1 MTNPISTYRIQFHK
15 DFTFSDFEKVLPYLQ
30 KLGVSTIYAS
40 PIFEATPGSVHGYDV
55 VNPHRI
61 NPEIGTEEQLRAI
74 SKKLKEAGINWLQ
87 DIVPNHMAF
96 HPSNEWLMDVLEK
109 GPQSLYAP
117 YFDVAWNSKIYH
129 GRIMVPFLGSSLED
143 VIKKGELTVAYENQ
157 RLVCKY
163 FESAYP
169 LQPKSYATVLQ
180 AADEEPSQAVQQLQD
195 QIPKMEDEQ
204 TYTERWNEIRLQL
217 AALMKN
223 DITKDYLE
231 KCIEAINQH
240 PKRLQQIMDGQ
251 SYRLCYW
258 QETESRINYRRFFTV
273 NGLICLNIQVK
284 KVFDDYHKLIKTLI
298 DDGVFQGLRVDHID
312 GLYDPTG
319 YLQQLRELV
328 GEQTYIVVEKI
339 LGPGEG
345 LPKQGP
351 VQGNTGYDFLSMVNN
366 LFTNRSSEQSFTNFY
381 RKLTNN
387 HKSIHQQLH
396 DKKAYILYKHMG
408 GELEN
413 LYQLLMQTGLVQ
425 KEDYAQMRTEDIKT
439 AIAEFLIQCPVYRYY
454 GNALP
459 LQENEAADVQDI
471 LRQIKKSRPDLTP
484 AVDLLDYILLKKP
497 LEGNEEYNANA
508 LHFYQRCMQ
517 FTGPLMAKGVEDP
530 LMYAYNRFIS
540 HNEVGDSP
548 EVFGSSMDEFHKEMK
563 DRQQQW
569 PLSIN
574 ATSTH
579 DTKRGEGVRARLNV
593 LTDLAYEWINLVEEW
608 RQVNTHL
615 RTNGAP
621 DASNEYF
628 IYQTLIGA
636 YPMPQ
641 QDDDNIQNRLEEYIE
656 KALREEKTNSNW
668 VSPNIEYEEAAKKFI
683 TGLLGTG
690 SAFWKSFHAFQK
702 RIADFGMINSLGQVL
717 LKFMC
722 PGVPDTYQGTE
733 LGDLSLV
740 DPDNRR
746 PVDYE
751 RCRQYL
757 DEIDNQDTNNHE
769 ALLQELWQNRHNARI
784 KLWLTHTLLTERNN
798 NTDLFAKGE
807 YLPLH
812 VEGEYKNNV
821 CAFARKYQHNYYVVA
836 LPLGLAKLCKEQN
849 KEIQDFDWKNTHI
862 ALPNDAPK
870 SYRNI
875 LLKTEGK
882 QKNTLAVQ
890 ELFKDI
896 PLALLKL
903 QSEHARSAG
912 ILMHI
917 TSLPSRFGIGDL
929 GPQAQAFANFLHR
942 THQKFWQ
949 LLPLNP
955 TEQGQSHSPY
965 SSLSSKAGNP
975 LLISP
980 ELLANNGLLQAEELQ
995 QYYLPCETQTNYT
1008 EAERVKGELF
1018 NKAWRTFKEGKFG
1031 VLEQQ
1036 FNEFCQTEESWLND
1050 FALFMV
1056 LKKRNE
1062 GEPWFRWPEEY
1073 RLHQLKALENLTNQH
1088 KDELEKIKWLQFI
1101 FAKQWKKLRHHCNQ
1115 HDIQLFGDMPFYISY
1130 DSADV
1135 WSDREIFAINEEG
1148 NMTGVAGVPPDAFS
1162 DDGQLWGMPVFRWDI
1177 LKKRNYNWWIQRF
1190 KKNMELFDI
1199 VRLDHFRAFVDYWEV
1214 PATETTARHGE
1225 WNPGPGA
1232 DLFTVAK
1239 EELGSLPFVAEDLGD
1254 INDAVYQLRDQF
1266 NLPGMKILQFA
1277 FGEDMQT
1284 SIHAPHNYHENFIVY
1299 TGTHDNNTIRGWYR
1313 CEVNNENRHR
1323 LEQYVG
1329 HPATEEDIHIVLG
1342 RLAYLSVAKTVI
1354 LPMQDVLAL
1363 DESCRMNTPASNK
1376 NNWGWRLLPEQLT
1389 EDAESLL
1396 KEWTSIY
1403 NRK

>member
-15 DFTFSDFEKVLPYLQ
+15 DFTFNDFEKVLPYLQ
-30 KLGVSTIYAS
+30 KLGVSTVYAS
-40 PIFEATPGSVHGYDV
+40 PIFEAVPGSVHGYDG

-61 NPEIGTEEQLRAI
+61 NPEIGTEEQLRDL

-96 HPSNEWLMDVLEK
+96 HSHNEWLMDVLEK

-129 GRIMVPFLGSSLED
+129 GRIMVPFLGASLED
-143 VIKKGELTVAYENQ
+143 VIKNGELTIAYENQ
-157 RLVCKY
+157 RFVFKY
-163 FESAYP
+163 YESSYP
-169 LQPKSYATVLQ
+169 LQPKSYATILQ
-180 AADEEPSQAVQQLQD
+180 AADEEPSQAVLQLLAQL
-195 QIPKMEDEQ
+195 PKMEDEQ
-204 TYTERWNEIRLQL
+204 SYAERWNEIRLQL

-223 DITKDYLE
+223 DITKGYIR
-231 KCIEAINQH
+231 KCIGAINERPEQ
-240 PKRLQQIMDGQ
+240 LQQIMDEQ
-251 SYRLCYW
+251 SYRLCHW
-258 QETESRINYRRFFTV
+258 QETDSQINYRRFFTV
-273 NGLICLNIQVK
+273 NGLICLNIQEK
-284 KVFDDYHKLIKTLI
+284 KVFDDYHKLIKTFI
-298 DDGVFQGLRVDHID
+298 DDGIFQGLRVDHID
-312 GLYDPTG
+312 GLYDPAN

-328 GEQTYIVVEKI
+328 GEETYIVVEKI

-366 LFTNRSSEQSFTNFY
+366 LFTNRSSEESFTNFY

-413 LYQLLMQTGLVQ
+413 LYQLLMQTNLVQ

-454 GNALP
+454 GNAFP
-459 LQENEAADVQDI
+459 LLEKEAADVHNI
-471 LRQIKKSRPDLTP
+471 FRRIKKSRPDLTS
-484 AVDLLDYILLKKP
+484 AVDLLENILLKKP
-497 LEGNEEYNANA
+497 LEANEEYNANA

-517 FTGPLMAKGVEDP
+517 FTGSLMAKGVEDT

-548 EVFGSSMDEFHKEMK
+548 EVFGSSIEEFHKQMK
-563 DRQQQW
+563 ERQQQW

-593 LTDLAYEWINLVEEW
+593 LTDLSDEWFNIVEEW
-608 RQVNTHL
+608 RQINTPL
-615 RTNGAP
+615 KTNGAP
-621 DASNEYF
+621 DANDEYF

-636 YPMPQ
+636 YPMPG

-668 VSPNIEYEEAAKKFI
+668 DAPNIEYENAAKNFI
-683 TGLLGTG
+683 TGLLDTRNP
-690 SAFWKSFHAFQK
+690 FWKSFHSFQTK
-702 RIADFGMINSLGQVL
+702 IANFGMANSLGQVL
-717 LKFMC
+717 LKFTC
-722 PGVPDTYQGTE
+722 PGVPDVYQGTE
-733 LGDLSLV
+733 LWNLSLV

-746 PVDYE
+746 SVEYE

-757 DEIDNQDTNNHE
+757 DEIDNQDAHNHE
-769 ALLQELWQNRHNARI
+769 ALLHELWQNRSDARI
-784 KLWLTHTLLTERNN
+784 KLWLIHTLLNERENN
-798 NTDLFAKGE
+798 ADLFAKGE
-807 YLPLH
+807 YIPLQA
-812 VEGEYKNNV
+812 EGEYKNNV
-821 CAFARKYQHNYYVVA
+821 FAFARKYQHNYYIVA
-836 LPLGLAKLCKEQN
+836 LPLRLAKLCKEQN
-849 KEIQDFDWKNTHI
+849 KEIQELNWKDTRI
-862 ALPNDAPK
+862 VLPKDAPQ
-870 SYRNI
+870 SFHNI

-882 QKNTLAVQ
+882 QQNGLAVQ
-890 ELFKDI
+890 ELFKSL
-896 PLALLKL
+896 PLALIKL
-903 QSEHARSAG
+903 QSEHVRSAG

-917 TSLPSRFGIGDL
+917 TSLPSHFGIGDL
-929 GPQAQAFANFLHR
+929 GPQAEAFANFLHR
-942 THQKFWQ
+942 SHQKFWQ

-980 ELLANNGLLQAEELQ
+980 ELLANDGLLQVEDLQ
-995 QYYLPCETQTNYT
+995 QYYLPNEAQTNYT
-1008 EAERVKGELF
+1008 EAERVKDELF
-1018 NKAWRTFKEGKFG
+1018 NKARQTFKGGQFVE
-1031 VLEQQ
+1031 LQQ
-1036 FNEFCQTEESWLND
+1036 EFDEFCQAEESWLND

-1056 LKKRNE
+1056 LKKQNE
-1062 GEPWFRWPEEY
+1062 GQPWFRWSEEY
-1073 RLHQLKALENLTNQH
+1073 KLCQPEALGNLTSQH

-1101 FAKQWKKLRHHCNQ
+1101 FAKHWKKLRYYCNQ
-1115 HDIQLFGDMPFYISY
+1115 HGIQLFGDMPFYISY

-1135 WSDREIFAINEEG
+1135 WSDREIFAIDEAG

-1162 DDGQLWGMPVFRWDI
+1162 DDGQLWGMPVFKWDV
-1177 LKKRNYNWWIQRF
+1177 LKKRNYDWWIQRF

-1214 PATETTARHGE
+1214 PATETTARYGE
-1225 WNPGPGA
+1225 WKPGPGA
-1232 DLFTVAK
+1232 DLFTVAI
-1239 EELGSLPFVAEDLGD
+1239 EALGSLPFVAEDLGD
-1254 INDAVYQLRDQF
+1254 INDAVYQLRDHF
-1266 NLPGMKILQFA
+1266 KLPGMKILQFA
-1277 FGEDMQT
+1277 FGEDMQE

-1299 TGTHDNNTIRGWYR
+1299 TGTHDNNTVRGWYR
-1313 CEVNNENRHR
+1313 CEVNNDNRHR
-1323 LEQYVG
+1323 LEQYTG
-1329 HPATEEDIHIVLG
+1329 MKTLEEDIHIVLG

-1389 EDAESLL
+1389 EDAERLL
-1396 KEWTSIY
+1396 KEWTWLY